1 MENTNYH
8 KKSVDELT
16 FTDDGMF
23 QEVMHNPEICA
34 ENKCVELD
42 DKSLKVIYN
51 SSAYEKESNEK
62 IRDFL
67 KYIYTNEPGEDDFSK
82 RISAMV
88 EKIKD
93 NDKFRREYA
102 AMNLHDRDIQRAA
115 KKEGIAVGIEQGTR
129 QKAVETARNLLK
141 MKLLTTTQIAQATS
155 LTLEEIDKL
164 AITIQ

>member
-1 MENTNYH
+1 MDNTNYH

-23 QEVMHNPEICA
+23 QAVLRDPFKDDDEKHFGLPCYTFRNICA
-34 ENKCVELD
+34 EDESVELD

-67 KYIYTNEPGEDDFSK
+67 KYIYTNEPGEDDFSR

-88 EKIKD
+88 AKIKD
-93 NDKFRREYA
+93 NDKFRRVYA
-102 AMNLHDRDIQRAA
+102 AMNLHDRGLI
-115 KKEGIAVGIEQGTR
+115 
-129 QKAVETARNLLK
+129 
-141 MKLLTTTQIAQATS
+141 M
-155 LTLEEIDKL
+155 
-164 AITIQ
+164 TIYLS

>member
-23 QEVMHNPEICA
+23 QAVLRDPEICA
-34 ENKCVELD
+34 ENNYVELD

-88 EKIKD
+88 EKIND

-102 AMNLHDRDIQRAA
+102 AMNLHNRDIQRDARREVA
-115 KKEGIAVGIEQGTR
+115 CKK
-129 QKAVETARNLLK
+129 LSK
-141 MKLLTTTQIAQATS
+141 ML
-155 LTLEEIDKL
+155 
-164 AITIQ
+164 